1 MIGHSKA
8 ENIQFYAYCCT
19 CVVDYKLGPPPT
31 ATNGG
36 RRRIA
41 PSQYEDTEEYNDN
54 GASAFAAKPS
64 RPPSYASLMEAEA
77 LEEAEAA
84 IEAIVRPLKQP
95 VELLPRAAEVS
106 GSEGQSIS
114 LVVLAP

>member
-1 MIGHSKA
+1 MSL
-8 ENIQFYAYCCT
+8 NDQ
-19 CVVDYKLGPPPT
+19 LGPPPT
-31 ATNGG
+31 AINGG
-36 RRRIA
+36 RHRVS
-41 PSQYEDTEEYNDN
+41 PSQYDDVEDYDDN
-54 GASAFAAKPS
+54 GASALAAKPS

-106 GSEGQSIS
+106 G
-114 LVVLAP
+114 VVGEWG